1 MAVKLVQ
8 LEIQSSWK
16 LVEYFC
22 EAKIDDMPAPR
33 CRVDDSMRGKDVSA
47 AQFPGWQ
54 PRVRVA
60 RLLTTSGTELSIA
73 AGKKA
78 SLCINIIIFSRTFA
92 S

>member
-1 MAVKLVQ
+1 MAVKLAQ
-8 LEIQSSWK
+8 MGIQPSWK
-16 LVEYFC
+16 PMEYFC

-33 CRVDDSMRGKDVSA
+33 CRVDDSKRGKNVSA
-47 AQFPGWQ
+47 ARFPGWQ

-60 RLLTTSGTELSIA
+60 RLTTSGIESSIA

-78 SLCINIIIFSRTFA
+78 SFCINIIILSRTFA